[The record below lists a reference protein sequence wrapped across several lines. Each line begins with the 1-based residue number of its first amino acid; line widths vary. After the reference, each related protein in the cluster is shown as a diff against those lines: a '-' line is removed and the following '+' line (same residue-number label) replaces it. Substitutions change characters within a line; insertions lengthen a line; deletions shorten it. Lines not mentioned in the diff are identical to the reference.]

1 MSAFRCLTLFIV
13 MSFSVSTFAAETMRP
28 NVIVIYSDDQ
38 GSVDLGCYGTKDI
51 LSPNLDGLAKTGIRF
66 TQMYA
71 PAPVCSASR
80 AGLMTGKMP
89 TRAGVPGNVSCMF
102 GRPGMPTEQYTMAEL
117 FHDAGYRTA
126 LFGKW
131 HLGYSPETM
140 PAAQGFDEHYGIMGG
155 VIDNWS
161 HYIYWEGACRH
172 DLWKNGKEI
181 FEPGQYFPRR
191 MTDECIDFIRRNKAQ
206 PFFTY
211 VAYTIAHYPVQPLT
225 ETMEAYENV
234 PPQEILRSGKF
245 DSTVD
250 VRRLYTAFVTDMDT
264 QIGRIIDTLEKE
276 GLRDNTII
284 VFQADQGHSFEERT
298 GYGGGWAGPY
308 RGGKFSL
315 YEGGIRVPSL
325 VSWPK
330 SLQKNVVRDQM
341 LCAIDW
347 MPTLAELCG
356 VTFPEPTLK
365 EAIDGK
371 SFADVLKDDGP
382 SPHEDLYWDIK
393 PINQQWAV
401 RKGNWKLLF
410 NPIDVSQPSPWNM
423 NFPRFPQQAP
433 PSTMVLVDLK
443 ADPGETT
450 NLAEKYPSI
459 VEELNVIRG
468 KYLERLKN
476 VSSGK

>member
-1 MSAFRCLTLFIV
+1 MNTLRILTALAVLFV
-13 MSFSVSTFAAETMRP
+13 SVTIFAADLSRP

-38 GSVDLGCYGTKDI
+38 GSVDLGCYGTKDV
-51 LSPNLDGLAKTGIRF
+51 LSPHLDGLAETGVRF

-80 AGLMTGKMP
+80 AGLLTGKMP
-89 TRAGVPGNVSCMF
+89 ARAGVPANVSCMF

-117 FHDAGYRTA
+117 FRDAGYRTA

-131 HLGYSPETM
+131 HLGYSPDTM

-181 FEPGQYFPRR
+181 FEPGQYFPQR
-191 MTDECIDFIRRNKAQ
+191 MTDECIDFIQRHKGQ

-225 ETMEAYENV
+225 ETMEAYENIT
-234 PPQEILRSGKF
+234 PQEILRSGNF
-245 DSTVD
+245 NSTVD
-250 VRRLYTAFVTDMDT
+250 IRRLYTAFITDMDT
-264 QIGRIIDTLEKE
+264 QIGRIVETLEKE

-298 GYGGGWAGPY
+298 GFGGGWAGPY

-315 YEGGIRVPSL
+315 YEGGIRVPSV

-330 SLQKNVVRDQM
+330 SLPKGVVRNQM
-341 LCAIDW
+341 LSGCDW

-356 VTFPEPTLK
+356 VAFPEPALK
-365 EAIDGK
+365 EALDGK
-371 SFADVLKDDGP
+371 SFANVLKSDAP
-382 SPHEDLYWDIK
+382 SPHETLYWDIK
-393 PINQQWAV
+393 PLNQQWAV
-401 RKGNWKLLF
+401 RKGDWKLLA
-410 NPIDVSQPSPWNM
+410 NPLDISQPTPWNM
-423 NFPRFPQQAP
+423 NNPRLADIKPMP
-433 PSTMVLVDLK
+433 PLVLIDLK

-450 NLAEKYPSI
+450 NLVEKHPEV
-459 VEELNVIRG
+459 VEELNAIRA

-476 VSSGK
+476 